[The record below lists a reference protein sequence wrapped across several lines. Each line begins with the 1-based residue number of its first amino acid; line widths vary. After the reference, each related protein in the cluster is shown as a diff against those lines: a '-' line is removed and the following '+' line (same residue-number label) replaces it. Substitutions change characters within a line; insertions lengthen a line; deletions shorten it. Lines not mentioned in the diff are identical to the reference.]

1 MKKRLFIICIIFLLL
16 FSGLGGCTIKPII
29 EGTGTIV
36 FNDFEG
42 GFYGIIA
49 DNGFGPF
56 NKLDPINL
64 PPEFMEDGLRVRFK
78 AKLRPDLYS
87 FHMWGIM
94 AEILEI
100 ERLDYRK

>member
-1 MKKRLFIICIIFLLL
+1 MQWLKNR
-16 FSGLGGCTIKPII
+16 ST
-29 EGTGTIV
+29 TIV

-42 GFYGIIA
+42 GFYGIIV
-49 DNGFGPF
+49 DNGFEPF

-94 AEILEI
+94 VKIINIEISYFLLEFSMKI
-100 ERLDYRK
+100 MQPYSADQSRLLF